1 MNIRKTLI
9 IALAVCAMVS
19 SAALYTAA
27 NTPDIDKTN
36 MTEIALDFL
45 FNGPTFSFD
54 GIPASVE
61 VTETYSMESY
71 PVQHV
76 VVIAFQTRN
85 AGCGDRAGTF
95 IAPVI
100 TPHVIRVTIV
110 EGEVVSAVIDDNWDE
125 LNQEQIIHEEMLLP
139 ERARDTVIE
148 FLLGENP
155 ELGDHEVPESW
166 VSEVHTANGLV
177 GASTMKYMGG
187 DWSVSLSYPIV
198 QFPDFDVVVEYTG
211 EPGFTWS
218 GSVSSN
224 GEVSETAHVMDA

>member
-19 SAALYTAA
+19 SAAIYTAA
-27 NTPDIDKTN
+27 NTTPPDRTN

-54 GIPASVE
+54 GITSSVE

-71 PVQHV
+71 PVQYV

-100 TPHVIRVTIV
+100 TDHMIRVTIV
-110 EGEVVSAVIDDNWDE
+110 EGEIVSAVIDGNWDE
-125 LNQEQIIHEEMLLP
+125 LNQEQIISEEMLLP
-139 ERARDTVIE
+139 ERARDAVIE
-148 FLLGENP
+148 FLQGEHP
-155 ELGDHEVPESW
+155 ELVFEVPDLW
-166 VSEVHTANGLV
+166 ISEVHTANGLV
-177 GASTMKYMGG
+177 GASNLKYMGG
-187 DWSVSLSYPIV
+187 DLSVSLSYPVV
-198 QFPDFDVVVEYTG
+198 QFPDFEVVVEYTG

-218 GSVSSN
+218 GSVSSD
-224 GEVSETAHVMDA
+224 GEVSETALVMDS